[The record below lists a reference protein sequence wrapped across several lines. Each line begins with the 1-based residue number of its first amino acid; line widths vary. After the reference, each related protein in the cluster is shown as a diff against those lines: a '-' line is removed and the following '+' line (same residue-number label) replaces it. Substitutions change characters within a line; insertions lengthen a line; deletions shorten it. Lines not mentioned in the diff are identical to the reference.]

1 VDAVEATSPDGRSW
15 EIEAIREPFSFGD
28 GLSAATIVITVLLVA
43 FMIFLALLSTLLT
56 IGLGIIL
63 LIWLVERISNHL
75 RPRLRARTHD
85 RPAEEVTWKANRF
98 ARRELEE
105 RIARMIESGSTLDV
119 QPPGLTLLSHRNIP

>member
-1 VDAVEATSPDGRSW
+1 
-15 EIEAIREPFSFGD
+15 
-28 GLSAATIVITVLLVA
+28 
-43 FMIFLALLSTLLT
+43 MIFLALLSTLLT

-105 RIARMIESGSTLDV
+105 RIARVIESGSTLDV
-119 QPPGLTLLSHRNIP
+119 QPPGLTLLSHRNIH